1 MKLQQKIGCWMVA
14 AIVVWQVSLTDTTNV
29 RQADNARRLL
39 YLIAVSASLGLL
51 FRKDEKA

>member
-39 YLIAVSASLGLL
+39 YLIAGSASLGLL